1 VGNIY
6 SVKTVRGLL
15 MHDSTPEQLRF
26 PPLSGYTVRADFDGG
41 ALSSDFGAL
50 LLRGI
55 DRQIGFTER
64 LAAAVRDKRHPSY
77 IDHPLRDLFA
87 QRIYQ
92 IAAGYADG
100 NDANSLRHDPMFKLS
115 VERVP
120 LDPTQA
126 LASAPTFSRLEHSVT
141 RPDLYRL
148 TQAFVDHF
156 IASYPEPPAA
166 IVLDID
172 HSADPTHGQ
181 QEFAFYNHHYQSYCY
196 LPLFIFE
203 GTSHALV
210 TACLRPGKRPP
221 GAENAMILVRL
232 LSYLRRHWPYT
243 HILVRGDSHFATP
256 EVLAVLTQRRWVD
269 FGFGLAGNPVLLR
282 QAGPVMEEARRLFQQ
297 QTVVAAAYGD
307 PPPASSRVYE
317 DFPYAAASWDQPWRV
332 IVKAEV
338 MAAGDNPR
346 FVVTS
351 LEAPSPQQLYEDL
364 YCARGNCENDI
375 KAVKCDLHSD
385 RTSDTTFLAN
395 ATRLLLACGAYVLH
409 HALRTHTLAHTALAT
424 AQPSTVILTLF
435 KVATHVKQ
443 YKDRLLLHLPT
454 SCPVKALLQRITTL
468 LMAIPGPTMN
478 TS

>member
-1 VGNIY
+1 MSY
-6 SVKTVRGLL
+6 
-15 MHDSTPEQLRF
+15 STPQQLRF
-26 PPLSGYTVRADFDGG
+26 PPIAGYTIRADFEGG

-55 DRQIGFTER
+55 DRQIGLTER
-64 LAAAVRDKRHPSY
+64 LAAAIQDKRHQSY
-77 IDHPLRDLFA
+77 IDHALRDLLA

-92 IAAGYADG
+92 IASGYADG
-100 NDANSLRHDPMFKLS
+100 NDANSLRHDPLFKLS
-115 VERVP
+115 VERSP
-120 LDPTQA
+120 LEPAQD
-126 LASAPTFSRLEHSVT
+126 LASAPTFSRLEHSVD
-141 RPDLYRL
+141 RKDLYRL
-148 TQAFVDHF
+148 TRGLVDHF

-166 IVLDID
+166 IVLDLD
-172 HSADPTHGQ
+172 HSDDPTHGQ
-181 QEFAFYNHHYQSYCY
+181 QEFAFYNHHYQNYCY

-210 TACLRPGKRPP
+210 TACLRPGKRPT
-221 GAENAMILVRL
+221 GAENAMIFVRL
-232 LSYLRRHWPYT
+232 LAYLRRHWPQT

-256 EVLAVLTQRRWVD
+256 EVIEVIAHRRHTD
-269 FGFGLAGNPVLLR
+269 FVFGLAGNAVLLR
-282 QAGPVMEEARRLFQQ
+282 QAAPVMQEARSLYQQ
-297 QTVVAAAYGD
+297 CTALAHVHGER
-307 PPPASSRVYE
+307 PPASRRLYE
-317 DFPYAAASWDQPWRV
+317 EFAYAAASWAQPWRV

-351 LEAPSPQQLYEDL
+351 LAAPTPQQVYEDL

-385 RTSDTTFLAN
+385 RTSATTFLAN
-395 ATRLLLACGAYVLH
+395 AMRLLLSCAAYVLH

-435 KVATHVKQ
+435 KVATQIKQ
-443 YKDRLLLHLPT
+443 YKDRILLHLPT
-454 SCPVKALLQRITTL
+454 SCPVKALLHRVTAL
-468 LMAIPGPTMN
+468 LSAIPVPALN